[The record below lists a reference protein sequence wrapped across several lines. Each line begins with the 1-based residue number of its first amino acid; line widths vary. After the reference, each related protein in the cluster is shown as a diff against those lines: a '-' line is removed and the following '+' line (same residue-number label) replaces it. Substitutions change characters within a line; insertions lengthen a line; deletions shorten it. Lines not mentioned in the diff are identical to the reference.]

1 MHHPPWERH
10 HPPWERPYP
19 PWERPYLIETGI
31 SKEFLSA
38 FKPEYKAQVPFNEDF
53 S

>member
-1 MHHPPWERH
+1 MGEASPSM
-10 HPPWERPYP
+10 
-19 PWERPYLIETGI
+19 WERPYLIETGI